1 MIDGR
6 INEGTKLFDLVQP
19 LGLVDTIVAMYEHDN
34 TTLEHIHL

>member
-6 INEGTKLFDLVQP
+6 INKGSKLFDLVQP
-19 LGLVDTIVAMYEHDN
+19 LGLLDTNVAVYEHDN